1 MTIQKNLVIDIIL
14 QSFEENM
21 DRKIKYFDFL
31 FEGFTSDLIEEND
44 NKKKPKKKQKRLK
57 KMVKKLKKKANG
69 TTSSGHPPGQ
79 TQDAVSKEWY
89 P

>member
-21 DRKIKYFDFL
+21 DQKIKYFDFL
-31 FEGFTSDLIEEND
+31 FEGFTSDLIEEKN
-44 NKKKPKKKQKRLK
+44 NKKKQKRLK
-57 KMVKKLKKKANG
+57 KTVKKPKKNPDG
-69 TTSSGHPPGQ
+69 TTSSGRHPGPP
-79 TQDAVSKEWY
+79 QDIWY